1 MRGQLKA
8 SRRTPRQGG
17 AWSALTTKW
26 PPIDKVAGS
35 RLAPQ
40 VIAGTWVAV
49 TTMPA
54 LPAS

>member
-1 MRGQLKA
+1 
-8 SRRTPRQGG
+8 
-17 AWSALTTKW
+17 LTTKW